1 MLLLIN
7 MFSFT
12 LPPCFPH
19 STFSRNIDYAL
30 PRQTADCGMC
40 TPTAVFRRSTEIFL
54 GNDMCLSF
62 MTWFILFVNTFKF
75 RMTRSS
81 LSPHYLLAASR
92 RYVNNFGPCFEMH
105 TQVPSACFRKT
116 IKISD
121 SELKDALANSRWI
134 KLDYFLSSLTPTA
147 IIFSQKFIDIY
158 NTIQYSLF
166 NEGDVITQWV
176 I

>member
-12 LPPCFPH
+12 LPPCFPM
-19 STFSRNIDYAL
+19 FSRNIDYAL

-54 GNDMCLSF
+54 GNDMCLSL

-147 IIFSQKFIDIY
+147 IIFLQKFIDIY

>member
-54 GNDMCLSF
+54 GNDMCLSL

-121 SELKDALANSRWI
+121 SELKDALWI
-134 KLDYFLSSLTPTA
+134 KLDNFLSSLISTA
-147 IIFSQKFIDIY
+147 IIFLQKFIYAFIG
-158 NTIQYSLF
+158 TLC
-166 NEGDVITQWV
+166 ITAN
-176 I
+176 IKYFHRMIFI